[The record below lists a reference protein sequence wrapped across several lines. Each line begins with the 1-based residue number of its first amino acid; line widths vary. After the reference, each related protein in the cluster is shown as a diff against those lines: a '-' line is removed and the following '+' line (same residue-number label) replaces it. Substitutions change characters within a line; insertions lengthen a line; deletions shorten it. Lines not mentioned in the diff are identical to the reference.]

1 MHLIANTGRKSIAHR
16 TLTLVAAATLSM
28 AVVTD
33 ALAAGHGGSRG
44 GGGHEG
50 GGQAGRIERGLRGP
64 APSYFPETPEPT
76 FNPSYPNTLPE
87 SPETPVSPASPGSIF
102 GNG

>member
-1 MHLIANTGRKSIAHR
+1 MPLIANTKRRSIAHGA
-16 TLTLVAAATLSM
+16 LTVLAAVALSTAA
-28 AVVTD
+28 VTG
-33 ALAAGHGGSRG
+33 ALAAGHGDG
-44 GGGHEG
+44 GAGHEG
-50 GGQAGRIERGLRGP
+50 SGDYGDRMGRGFGGSLPTYI
-64 APSYFPETPEPT
+64 PEMPPPT